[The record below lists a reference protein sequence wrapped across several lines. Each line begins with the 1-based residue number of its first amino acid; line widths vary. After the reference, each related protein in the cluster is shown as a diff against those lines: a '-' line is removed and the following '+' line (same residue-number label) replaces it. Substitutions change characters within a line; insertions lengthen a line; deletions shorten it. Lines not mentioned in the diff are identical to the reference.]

1 LNNLTY
7 LTKYILK
14 YKYRFLLGFLFVL
27 ISNIFAL
34 YPAEFVRKSFDSI
47 KILLE
52 SNENTTTEST
62 SILVKY
68 GLLIILFA
76 VMKGVFMFFMRQTI
90 IVMSRKIEFDLKN
103 EIYNHFQN
111 LSIAFYKRNNTG
123 DMMNRITEDVSKVR
137 MYLGPALMYTI
148 NIITLFCLVITTM
161 YRISPVLTAYVLIPL
176 PLLAISVYFVSN
188 HMNKRSEIVQKQLSI
203 LTTFS
208 QEAFSGINI
217 LKSFKNED
225 NSERK
230 FNKLCKQYTSK
241 HLSLVKIDALFFPL
255 IIFMIGLSTILT
267 VYFGGK
273 QAILGNITTGNIA
286 EFIIYVNMLS
296 WPVASIGW
304 VTSLIQRAEASQ
316 ERINEILN
324 TEPEIINKTNQ
335 HTPIQGDL
343 EFKNVSFRYPN
354 TGIQALNNINFR
366 IKQGQTLG
374 IFGKTGSGK
383 STIAN
388 LVCRIYDPDSGEILL
403 GKKRLKEL
411 NLKMLREAIGYV
423 PQDGYLFSGTI
434 DDNISFGSNAIDDNK
449 IKEVSTIAEI
459 QSDIS
464 NFPMEYKTIV
474 GERGIQLSGGQR
486 QRISIARAIYKRPD
500 IFIFDDCLSAVDSN
514 KEQKIHTNLQN
525 KTNKNTTII
534 ISHRI
539 SAIQNSDL
547 IIVLK
552 DGKILEEGKHNDL
565 MKNKDFYYKIHQRQ
579 NKKEC

>member
-1 LNNLTY
+1 
-7 LTKYILK
+7 
-14 YKYRFLLGFLFVL
+14 
-27 ISNIFAL
+27 
-34 YPAEFVRKSFDSI
+34 
-47 KILLE
+47 
-52 SNENTTTEST
+52 
-62 SILVKY
+62 
-68 GLLIILFA
+68 
-76 VMKGVFMFFMRQTI
+76 
-90 IVMSRKIEFDLKN
+90 
-103 EIYNHFQN
+103 
-111 LSIAFYKRNNTG
+111 
-123 DMMNRITEDVSKVR
+123 
-137 MYLGPALMYTI
+137 
-148 NIITLFCLVITTM
+148 
-161 YRISPVLTAYVLIPL
+161 
-176 PLLAISVYFVSN
+176 
-188 HMNKRSEIVQKQLSI
+188 
-203 LTTFS
+203 
-208 QEAFSGINI
+208 
-217 LKSFKNED
+217 
-225 NSERK
+225 
-230 FNKLCKQYTSK
+230 
-241 HLSLVKIDALFFPL
+241 
-255 IIFMIGLSTILT
+255 
-267 VYFGGK
+267 
-273 QAILGNITTGNIA
+273 
-286 EFIIYVNMLS
+286 MLS